1 MFDFAKKMKFKFIGI
16 CKNVANNISDYSK
29 IPNKDFSRKRVL
41 TPLTVLM
48 TVFNFGN
55 QSLTKELLNNKL
67 VISRQSLSGALKK
80 INISAFVDIFKK
92 SLDVQT
98 KIRTIHG
105 YQVAGVDGTY
115 FSFKE
120 NDKKSKQLLCVMV
133 YDLLNHYYL
142 DCNMSFTVLS
152 EISNFLEMLKNLI
165 NPIIFVFDRG
175 YSSIN
180 LIAHLILNNKLFV
193 IRTKDIKSNGILK
206 KCKFKNMSFDT
217 KYTFRLTRNQSL
229 KYKQMQGYRFLS
241 SNSKFDF
248 IDVNDKTSVYEIT
261 LRIVRFRLP
270 SGNYETLLTNLPKFF
285 TVDDLMRIYHLRWE
299 IETSFRDLKHTL
311 NGLYFHTK
319 NQENMIKEIYAKLTI
334 YNYTKLITNYN
345 DYQQE
350 LITLFNEYKRKY
362 IYKTNFSNAVS
373 VVKNLFF
380 YDITEELFVHII
392 NIDKVP
398 IRENRK
404 RDSSIFIKSVP
415 VRSWNYRAA

>member
-1 MFDFAKKMKFKFIGI
+1 M
-16 CKNVANNISDYSK
+16 
-29 IPNKDFSRKRVL
+29 L
-41 TPLTVLM
+41 
-48 TVFNFGN
+48 
-55 QSLTKELLNNKL
+55 
-67 VISRQSLSGALKK
+67 LKK
-80 INISAFVDIFKK
+80 INIGVFVDIFKK

-120 NDKKSKQLLCVMV
+120 NDKKSKQLLYVMV

-180 LIAHLILNNKLFV
+180 
-193 IRTKDIKSNGILK
+193 
-206 KCKFKNMSFDT
+206 
-217 KYTFRLTRNQSL
+217 YTFQLTRNQSL
-229 KYKQMQGYRFLS
+229 KYNQMQGYRFLS

-285 TVDDLMRIYHLRWE
+285 TVDDL
-299 IETSFRDLKHTL
+299 TL
-311 NGLYFHTK
+311 LARSLLPQFFMK
-319 NQENMIKEIYAKLTI
+319 N
-334 YNYTKLITNYN
+334 
-345 DYQQE
+345 
-350 LITLFNEYKRKY
+350 R
-362 IYKTNFSNAVS
+362 
-373 VVKNLFF
+373 
-380 YDITEELFVHII
+380 
-392 NIDKVP
+392 
-398 IRENRK
+398 
-404 RDSSIFIKSVP
+404 
-415 VRSWNYRAA
+415 